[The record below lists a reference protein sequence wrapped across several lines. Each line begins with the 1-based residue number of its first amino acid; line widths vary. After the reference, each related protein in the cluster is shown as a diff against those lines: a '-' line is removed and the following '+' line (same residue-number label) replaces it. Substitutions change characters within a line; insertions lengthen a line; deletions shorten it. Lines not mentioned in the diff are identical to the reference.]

1 MSIRFSRIS
10 AMTEDASALFLVGG
24 CPTQQA
30 DLDGWTAF
38 DSFTEEL
45 PADTV
50 ITIHIETFLY
60 GDGEAF
66 DATPEEIAYF
76 YQRIEMRPDFIEKRT
91 EKKEESEFILW
102 LNK

>member
-24 CPTQQA
+24 RPTVQA

-45 PADTV
+45 PANTV

-60 GDGEAF
+60 GEGEVF
-66 DATPEEIAYF
+66 DASPEEIAYF
-76 YQRIEMRPDFIEKRT
+76 YKRLELRPDFIESRT
-91 EKKEESEFILW
+91 QKVEESDLVLW

>member
-38 DSFTEEL
+38 DSFVEDM
-45 PADTV
+45 PADKV
-50 ITIHIETFLY
+50 ITVKVETFIY
-60 GDGEAF
+60 GDGEIY
-66 DATPEEIAYF
+66 DATPEEVAYF
-76 YQRIEMRPDFIEKRT
+76 YQRISMRPDFLETRVTKV
-91 EKKEESEFILW
+91 EESDIVMW